1 MPVYE
6 TLNALS
12 TPVWIVAPQT
22 EETLFVNHVAQT
34 LADGLSVPELRGGL
48 LSAHPHPR
56 LADYT
61 PPVLA
66 RDQVVEVWT
75 FRRHGEHLAV
85 PCRLTLLQLGQHA
98 GAILVEAMV
107 SGDAMLHAW
116 PPRPAGPPH
125 AGDSDAVRSF
135 YEVLF
140 RTNSAPMLLIDPE
153 DDGRIVDANEAA
165 SRFYGYTRAVFA
177 SKHTWEINAAGRG
190 ILPVMQAVARLP
202 GGHRPLNFVH
212 QLADGSLRN
221 VQTYAGPIVLDGKRM
236 MLCVVHDVTEQ
247 ERLRQELEQA
257 ALRDP
262 LTGIWNR
269 RHMMQQLQQV
279 LAGKRAQD
287 AAFCLILLDVDHF
300 KQVNDSHGHQI
311 GDQVLVALARLLA
324 SRLRESDTLCRW
336 GGEEFMLLLP
346 ATLLDNALQ
355 LANNLRQTVADVDG
369 GGALPA
375 ITVSQGV
382 VQHLP
387 EENLHGL
394 ISRVDAALYQAKRAG
409 RNTVIRG

>member
-1 MPVYE
+1 
-6 TLNALS
+6 
-12 TPVWIVAPQT
+12 
-22 EETLFVNHVAQT
+22 
-34 LADGLSVPELRGGL
+34 
-48 LSAHPHPR
+48 
-56 LADYT
+56 
-61 PPVLA
+61 
-66 RDQVVEVWT
+66 
-75 FRRHGEHLAV
+75 
-85 PCRLTLLQLGQHA
+85 
-98 GAILVEAMV
+98 
-107 SGDAMLHAW
+107 
-116 PPRPAGPPH
+116 
-125 AGDSDAVRSF
+125 
-135 YEVLF
+135 
-140 RTNSAPMLLIDPE
+140 
-153 DDGRIVDANEAA
+153 
-165 SRFYGYTRAVFA
+165 
-177 SKHTWEINAAGRG
+177 
-190 ILPVMQAVARLP
+190 MQAVARLP

-212 QLADGSLRN
+212 RLADGSLRN